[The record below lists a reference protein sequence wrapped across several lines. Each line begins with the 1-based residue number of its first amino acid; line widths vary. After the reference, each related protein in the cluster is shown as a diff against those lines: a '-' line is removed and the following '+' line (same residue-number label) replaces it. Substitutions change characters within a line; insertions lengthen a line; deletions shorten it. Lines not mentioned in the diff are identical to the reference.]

1 MIRHVAAMI
10 LGEEKLEIRL
20 FTSLISGGAN
30 WWITNQQLLSKD
42 TNNDLS

>member
-30 WWITNQQLLSKD
+30 
-42 TNNDLS
+42 